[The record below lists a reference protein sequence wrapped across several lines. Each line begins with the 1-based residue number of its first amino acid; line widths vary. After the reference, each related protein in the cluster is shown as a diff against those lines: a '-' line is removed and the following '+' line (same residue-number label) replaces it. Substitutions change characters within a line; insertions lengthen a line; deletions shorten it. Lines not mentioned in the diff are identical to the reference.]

1 MVVTLRR
8 SYSDYQTIGELEI
21 IFDEKRS
28 YKFATLE
35 LPWLE
40 NQKNISC
47 IPENSY
53 KVTRHYSTTFKECF
67 LIENVPGRSEILIH
81 AGNFVRNTRGCILIG
96 TAHSDING
104 DGLLDVINSKM
115 AMQNILKLLP
125 QTFELIIFDN
135 IYPLK
140 CEKVN
145 QNKKPKQ

>member
-1 MVVTLRR
+1 MIVTLRR

-35 LPWLE
+35 LPWLD
-40 NQKNISC
+40 NARNISC
-47 IPENSY
+47 IPEQTY
-53 KVTRHYSTTFKECF
+53 KVTRHYSPTFKECF

-96 TAHSDING
+96 TAHSNIDN
-104 DGLLDVINSKM
+104 DGLIDVINSKI
-115 AMQNILKLLP
+115 AMQNLLKLLP
-125 QTFELIIFDN
+125 QQFELIIYDN

-140 CEKVN
+140 KKKVSQN
-145 QNKKPKQ
+145 QKLKQ